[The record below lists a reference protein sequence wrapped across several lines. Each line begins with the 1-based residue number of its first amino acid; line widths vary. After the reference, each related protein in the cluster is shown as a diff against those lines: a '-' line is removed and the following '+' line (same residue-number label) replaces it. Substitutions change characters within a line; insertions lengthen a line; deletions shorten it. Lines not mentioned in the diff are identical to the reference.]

1 MSLPIKTG
9 KIIRAQRVVLYGIA
23 GVGKSTF
30 ASKFPKPL
38 FADTEGGTD
47 QLDVDRVVCQKWPD
61 LLEVVRAL
69 PSLDYQTLIIDSVDW
84 ACDHMT
90 TWMLADDDKQSVE
103 DYGYGKGY
111 SRQGE
116 LWTDFLRQLNALQAA
131 NIHVVL
137 IGHAEVRKHE
147 MPDDQGSYDRYLLKL
162 PKRAQPITME
172 WADAVFFANYET
184 KIVERDGK
192 KKAVGG
198 KRRLLHT
205 DRCAAYDGKNRLG
218 LKPTLPFE
226 FKEVAEHF
234 PPLRRG
240 VAALTAP
247 ATPSKVSEEK
257 YENAPAKV
265 SVKEAFMDAIA
276 GGNEKE
282 IQRFL
287 IDRNEL
293 SADESL
299 DDLSC
304 EEYMDKVITN
314 PQAFLNAVS
323 AFIDAEDAIPM

>member
-61 LLEVVRAL
+61 LLEVVRAM

-131 NIHVVL
+131 GIHVVL

-218 LKPTLPFE
+218 LKPTLAFE
-226 FKEVAEHF
+226 FEEVAEHF
-234 PPLRRG
+234 PPLRR
-240 VAALTAP
+240 VAALAQ
-247 ATPSKVSEEK
+247 ATTSAEVPEEK
-257 YENAPAKV
+257 DDNTPAKGG
-265 SVKEAFMDAIA
+265 VKEAFKGAVA

-287 IDRNEL
+287 IHRNEL
-293 SADESL
+293 SATESL
-299 DDLSC
+299 DDLTC
-304 EEYMDKVITN
+304 EEYMNKVISN
-314 PQAFLNAVS
+314 PDAFLNAVS